1 MNEKDL
7 PTSWY
12 YNIVNFQIISK
23 KKKRID
29 DSENYRINYFSR
41 SKKTLISWEIFSK
54 THNDRASST
63 MNLFK
68 LNLEKFHEQTYFS
81 SRAGIQSAETD
92 RRRELN

>member
-1 MNEKDL
+1 MFVLIIFHDPRKPN
-7 PTSWY
+7 T
-12 YNIVNFQIISK
+12 NFMRNFLQ
-23 KKKRID
+23 
-29 DSENYRINYFSR
+29 NV
-41 SKKTLISWEIFSK
+41 

-68 LNLEKFHEQTYFS
+68 LNLEKFHQQTYFS

>member
-29 DSENYRINYFSR
+29 DSENYRMFV
-41 SKKTLISWEIFSK
+41 LIIFHPRK
-54 THNDRASST
+54 H
-63 MNLFK
+63 
-68 LNLEKFHEQTYFS
+68 
-81 SRAGIQSAETD
+81 
-92 RRRELN
+92 